1 MLKRLGFDNFKCLSG
16 KTFELDKVN
25 VFTGYNGRGK
35 SSVMQA
41 ILMLSQSVR
50 KGDMNSLAH
59 LHVNG
64 DFVKLG
70 DFDELLT
77 NPDKYKFCLEMTLTN
92 SGQHN
97 VRLGYD
103 MTDDYK
109 VGQLY
114 ECIIDETSYFDTSSS
129 KPLEEASETE
139 GKKGDL
145 KDLKQLP
152 VYLYNQFWAQNVHYV
167 AADRKGPVK
176 FVERDEI
183 PDIFKVG
190 ADGSRTINTIS
201 AYKDKVS
208 REMNV
213 DTDDANEYDLQTA
226 VTKWVN
232 EIMHGGSVSV
242 VGNASRATDKQG
254 NSKKSTIL
262 KLDFGVKDDGHTYPS
277 YHVGFGYS
285 YILSIVVTALIAK
298 ENDIVIVENPE
309 AHLHPEAQTRL
320 TFLLAKLGARGV
332 QVFVETHSEH
342 VISGF
347 RLAALK
353 KDFLLKNDDV
363 RIFFFDYDFSMAAL
377 KIEPTGKILGWP
389 DRFFDQYQKELA
401 EILKLGAQVNHQS

>member
-1 MLKRLGFDNFKCLSG
+1 MLKRIGFDNFKCLSG
-16 KTFELDKVN
+16 KQFDLDKVN

-41 ILMLSQSVR
+41 ILMLSQSV
-50 KGDMNSLAH
+50 KKDDMNSISH

-70 DFDELLT
+70 DFDELLSNT
-77 NPDKYKFCLEMTLTN
+77 DQLQFGLDMILSNSEDHRIHLGYEMTN
-92 SGQHN
+92 
-97 VRLGYD
+97 
-103 MTDDYK
+103 DYK
-109 VGQLY
+109 VGRLN
-114 ECIIDETSYFDTSSS
+114 ECFIDGVSYFDTNSSLQS
-129 KPLEEASETE
+129 ENPLSNIV
-139 GKKGDL
+139 GGGDL
-145 KDLKQLP
+145 KLLPPYINKQF
-152 VYLYNQFWAQNVHYV
+152 YSQNLHYV

-183 PDIFKVG
+183 PDVFRVG
-190 ADGSRTINTIS
+190 ADGSHTINIIS

-208 REMNV
+208 KAMNIA
-213 DTDDANEYDLQTA
+213 DDDDKEYDLQTA
-226 VTKWVN
+226 VTMWIN

-242 VGNASRATDKQG
+242 VGNATRAMDEQG
-254 NSKKSTIL
+254 NPKKSTIL

-298 ENDIVIVENPE
+298 ENDIVIIENPE

-353 KDFLLKNDDV
+353 KEYALNNEDV
-363 RIFFFDYDFSMAAL
+363 RIFFFDFDFNMIPL
-377 KIEPTGKILGWP
+377 KIEPNGKIPRWP
-389 DRFFDQYQKELA
+389 DRFFDQYQQELA
-401 EILKLGAQVNHQS
+401 EILKLGAQVNH

>member
-1 MLKRLGFDNFKCLSG
+1 MLKRIGFDNFKCLSG

-41 ILMLSQSVR
+41 ILMISQSVR
-50 KGDMNSLAH
+50 KDDMNSIAH

-77 NPDKYKFCLEMTLTN
+77 DPEKYKFSLDMTLSN
-92 SGQHN
+92 SVDHK
-97 VRLGYD
+97 VHLGYD

-114 ECIIDETSYFDTSSS
+114 ECNIDNISFFDTASSNPLDET
-129 KPLEEASETE
+129 ASGREKT
-139 GKKGDL
+139 GNL

-152 VYLYNQFWAQNVHYV
+152 VYLYNQFWSQNVHFV

-183 PDIFKVG
+183 PDFFKVG

-208 REMNV
+208 NTMNV
-213 DTDDANEYDLQTA
+213 DANDPNEYDLQTA

-242 VGNASRATDKQG
+242 VGNASRTIDEQG
-254 NSKKSTIL
+254 NPKKSTIL

-353 KDFLLKNDDV
+353 NEFLLKNDDV
-363 RIFFFDYDFSMAAL
+363 RIFFFDYDFNMLPL

-401 EILKLGAQVNHQS
+401 EILKLGAQVNR

>member
-1 MLKRLGFDNFKCLSG
+1 MLKSIGFENFKCLSG
-16 KTFELDKVN
+16 KQFVLNKVN

-41 ILMLSQSVR
+41 ILMLSQSV
-50 KGDMNSLAH
+50 KKDDMNSISH

-77 NPDKYKFCLEMTLTN
+77 DPDKFQFGLDMVLSDSTDHTIHLDYE
-92 SGQHN
+92 
-97 VRLGYD
+97 

-109 VGQLY
+109 VGRLN
-114 ECIIDETSYFDTSSS
+114 ECIIDGTSYFDTASSMPS
-129 KPLEEASETE
+129 GDTVSNNE
-139 GKKGDL
+139 GKG
-145 KDLKQLP
+145 DLKQLP
-152 VYLYNQFWAQNVHYV
+152 VYLNSQFYSQNLHYV

-183 PDIFKVG
+183 PDFFRVG
-190 ADGSRTINTIS
+190 ADGSHTINTIS

-208 REMNV
+208 KDMNLAE
-213 DTDDANEYDLQTA
+213 DDNTEYDLQTA
-226 VTKWVN
+226 VTMWVN

-242 VGNASRATDKQG
+242 VGNAARSSEEQG
-254 NSKKSTIL
+254 NSKKSAIL

-285 YILSIVVTALIAK
+285 YVLSIVVTALIAK
-298 ENDIVIVENPE
+298 ENDIVIIENPE

-353 KDFLLKNDDV
+353 KDFTLKNADV
-363 RIFFFDYDFSMAAL
+363 HIFFFDYDFNMIPL
-377 KIEPTGKILGWP
+377 KIESNGKILNWP
-389 DRFFDQYQKELA
+389 NRFFDQYQKELA
-401 EILKLGAQVNHQS
+401 EILKLGAQVSHCT

>member
-1 MLKRLGFDNFKCLSG
+1 MLKRVGFDNFKCLSG
-16 KTFELDKVN
+16 KTFDLDKVN

-50 KGDMNSLAH
+50 KDDMNSLSH

-70 DFDELLT
+70 DFDELLSD
-77 NPDKYKFCLEMTLTN
+77 PDKYKFSLDMILSN
-92 SGQHN
+92 STDHA
-97 VRLGYD
+97 VHLRYD

-109 VGQLY
+109 VGQLD
-114 ECIIDETSYFDTSSS
+114 ECIIDHVNYFDKASSM
-129 KPLEEASETE
+129 PLEGAVKENE
-139 GKKGDL
+139 GTG
-145 KDLKQLP
+145 DLKQLP
-152 VYLYNQFWAQNVHYV
+152 IYLYNQFFSQNLHYV

-183 PDIFKVG
+183 PDVFRVG
-190 ADGSRTINTIS
+190 ADGSRTINTLS

-208 REMNV
+208 RLMNLYE
-213 DTDDANEYDLQTA
+213 DDNSEHDLQEA
-226 VTKWVN
+226 VSMWVN

-242 VGNASRATDKQG
+242 VGNATRSIDEQG

-262 KLDFGVKDDGHTYPS
+262 KLDFGVKNDGHTYPS

-353 KDFLLKNDDV
+353 KEYALKNEDV
-363 RIFFFDYDFSMAAL
+363 RIFFFDYDFSMIPL
-377 KIEPTGKILGWP
+377 RIETNGKIPGWP

-401 EILKLGAQVNHQS
+401 EILKLGAQVNI